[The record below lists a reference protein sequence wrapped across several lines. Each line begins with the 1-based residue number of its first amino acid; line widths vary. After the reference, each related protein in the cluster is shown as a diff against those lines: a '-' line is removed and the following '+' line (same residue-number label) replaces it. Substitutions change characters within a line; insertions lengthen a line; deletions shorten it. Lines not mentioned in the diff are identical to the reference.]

1 MRYLKLVGPYE
12 HYGNPNMWDKD
23 SPIQCV
29 VDACI
34 YANEETDP
42 NKQVMLLVE
51 PRSIQPNVY
60 DYVLKVADRYKYIFT
75 HDSQLLNNLPNTK
88 PLFWS
93 TVWCRS
99 EEVGRLDNIPKTKLI
114 SMVSSNKEMCPL
126 HVERKRIARLY
137 KDAIDVFGTIDGG
150 NFVDPID
157 TLKDYKYSVVIENYK
172 DNLWFTE
179 KILNCFATY
188 TIPIY
193 YGARDIDMY
202 FDAFGI
208 IRCSTIDELQHVI
221 EMLITDVDF
230 ANSNYIMK
238 QDHLKR
244 NYELSKKYDNFERRF
259 YEMYKDEI
267 EGMFK

>member
-12 HYGNPNMWDKD
+12 HYGNPDMWDKD

-34 YANEETDP
+34 YANKETDP

-75 HDSQLLNNLPNTK
+75 HDSKLLKDLPNAK

-99 EEVGRLDNIPKTKLI
+99 NEVSRLDHIYKPKLI
-114 SMVSSNKEMCPL
+114 SMVSSDKEMCPL
-126 HVERKRIARLY
+126 HIARKRIARAF
-137 KDAIDVFGTIDGG
+137 KDKIDVFGTIDGG

-157 TLKDYKYSVVIENYK
+157 TLNDYKYSVIMENYI
-172 DNLWFTE
+172 DDIWFTE

-188 TIPIY
+188 TMPIY
-193 YGARDIDMY
+193 YGARDIGKY

-208 IRCSTIDELQHVI
+208 ITCSSIDDLVDAI
-221 EMLITDVDF
+221 NLLLDPDV
-230 ANSNYIMK
+230 ANTYYILK
-238 QDHLKR
+238 EDHIKR